1 MMIFINFIILFKII
15 NSRPGIFHDLL
26 LTALP
31 RLREDITHK
40 MFFCKMCVRE
50 TNDTAW
56 NNVRQH
62 ERDKWGS

>member
-1 MMIFINFIILFKII
+1 MAFFMIYC
-15 NSRPGIFHDLL
+15 SH
-26 LTALP
+26 TLP

-40 MFFCKMCVRE
+40 MFFFCKMCVGE
-50 TNDTAW
+50 INDTAW

>member
-1 MMIFINFIILFKII
+1 MAFFMIYC
-15 NSRPGIFHDLL
+15 SH
-26 LTALP
+26 TLP